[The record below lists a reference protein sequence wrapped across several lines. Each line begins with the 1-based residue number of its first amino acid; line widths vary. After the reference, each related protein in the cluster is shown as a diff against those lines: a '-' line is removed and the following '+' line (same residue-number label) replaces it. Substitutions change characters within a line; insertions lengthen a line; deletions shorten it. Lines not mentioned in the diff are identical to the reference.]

1 MKFLTEKKLQK
12 LLDEH
17 TQAAMIDRARY
28 YENEILKKQTEL
40 LTLQNQINPHF
51 LYNSLEC
58 IRAQASQTSSVTASA
73 QKVILPP

>member
-12 LLDEH
+12 LLEEH

-51 LYNSLEC
+51 LYNAL
-58 IRAQASQTSSVTASA
+58 
-73 QKVILPP
+73 